1 MIVDGVSHDRRWL
14 NQHQTSQALVD
25 ASGIHRDHRSRWA
38 ALHSLADTAGRIGT
52 DALRLGFEVN
62 DVRITSVPVANE
74 IEMCYFRVLEMCFIL
89 MLLR

>member
-1 MIVDGVSHDRRWL
+1 MGIIMGKWLYPMIVDGISHDCRWL

-62 DVRITSVPVANE
+62 DVRITSIAS
-74 IEMCYFRVLEMCFIL
+74 CK
-89 MLLR
+89 